1 MRATLKNA
9 VPYVDDAFPD
19 LVFLVPKPVSRGW
32 RWGSGPDSAGLSV
45 LVRHGNDPCLML
57 DLPSTSLLHLRRR
70 ATESDTDEIVTARI
84 RNLCMH
90 GHSGRCAELDVVLVD
105 A

>member
-1 MRATLKNA
+1 
-9 VPYVDDAFPD
+9 
-19 LVFLVPKPVSRGW
+19 
-32 RWGSGPDSAGLSV
+32 
-45 LVRHGNDPCLML
+45 ML
-57 DLPSTSLLHLRRR
+57 DLPSSSLLHLRRR
-70 ATESDTDEIVTARI
+70 ATDSDTDEIVTARI